1 VGNPLKQFE
10 VVPIIKLPFFF
21 GASID
26 FTNASLFMLLA
37 SCCAA
42 LLLFIGTY
50 RREIVPGKMQC
61 LVEMFYNFVSN
72 VFRGNT
78 QIKDKFYFDFVFTI
92 FLFVLF
98 GNIIGLLP
106 FSFTITSHIIVTFTL
121 ALIVFLVAIFAG
133 FAKQKMGFFRIFLP
147 SGTPWWLMPLMI
159 LIELFA
165 FLARP
170 ITLSIRLAANM
181 MAGHIML
188 KVIAGLAINFS
199 LVFVLAPLLS
209 LVVLI
214 GFEFFVSVLQ
224 AYIFMVLTCV
234 YINDALRVH

>member
-1 VGNPLKQFE
+1 MSDPLKQFE
-10 VVPIIKLPFFF
+10 VAPIIKLPPFF
-21 GASID
+21 GVSID
-26 FTNASLFMLLA
+26 FTNASLFMLSA

-42 LLLFIGTY
+42 LLLFIGI
-50 RREIVPGKMQC
+50 RRGEMVPGKMQC
-61 LVEMFYNFVSN
+61 LVEIFYNFVSN
-72 VFRGNT
+72 VFHSNT

-92 FLFVLF
+92 FLLVLF
-98 GNIIGLLP
+98 GNVIGLLP
-106 FSFTITSHIIVTFTL
+106 FSFTITSHIIVTFVL

-133 FAKQKMGFFRIFLP
+133 FAKQKMGFFRMFLP
-147 SGTPWWLMPLMI
+147 SGTPWWLMPLMVI
-159 LIELFA
+159 IELFA

-170 ITLSIRLAANM
+170 ITLSVRLAANM

-199 LVFVLAPLLS
+199 FVFLLAPLAS
-209 LVVLI
+209 LVLLI

-234 YINDALRVH
+234 YINDALREH